1 MASRHC
7 GGPRE
12 NGQKAGRPYLSH
24 GFSNPLPRE
33 SPASRAYSHPKSE
46 AEPPSHFLLSWVLY
60 QGSPIIPNNVRT
72 SFCLFKKGFHL

>member
-12 NGQKAGRPYLSH
+12 NGQEAGRPYLRH

-33 SPASRAYSHPKSE
+33 SPASRAYS
-46 AEPPSHFLLSWVLY
+46 
-60 QGSPIIPNNVRT
+60 IPNQKQNPLLT
-72 SFCLFKKGFHL
+72 FCSPGFYTRGAL